1 MARKPKR
8 RYDGEGTMFKRK
20 NSRKWQAA
28 IPVPLPTGGT
38 KRTYFYGT
46 QQECREW
53 LNKMRYDI
61 QLGKPVLDSNITLI
75 AWLRIWL
82 ARYCVN
88 IRDTTRMNYISYQN
102 HIARHRIAQISLKA
116 LSTDELQEF
125 ISFLK
130 KSGKLSG
137 EGGLSNKTI
146 RNLFQMLKTALK
158 QAQGNQLIW
167 SNPAEYCQL
176 PKVEPKEKHFLTAD
190 ELNRLLKAA
199 EGERWY
205 IALIL
210 LSLSGIRL
218 GEALS
223 VRHDS
228 LKCEGDIWILEIQHS
243 VKRVKNFNAKENEPK
258 TILQVS
264 ETKTASSRRQIPLL
278 PEVVSLLQEH
288 IRMQQE
294 EAANSY
300 GLYAENPFIVSN
312 ILGSVT
318 DPSNFRR
325 WYKQMLKKAEIST
338 NYRIHDLRGTW
349 ASASLK
355 AGIPLQYVSILLGHS
370 SQSVTEKYYLSY
382 DNESKQHALQPLESV
397 AKALLEHK

>member
-1 MARKPKR
+1 MRRRKH

-20 NSRKWQAA
+20 NSNKWQAA
-28 IPVPLPTGGT
+28 IPVPLPTGRT
-38 KRTYFYGT
+38 KRVYFYGT
-46 QQECREW
+46 QQECKEW
-53 LNKMRYDI
+53 LIKMRYDI
-61 QLGKPVLDSNITLI
+61 QMGKPVLDSSITLI

-82 ARYCVN
+82 ERYCIN
-88 IRDTTRMNYISYQN
+88 IRDTSRMNYTSYLEN
-102 HIARHRIAQISLKA
+102 IARHRIAQIPLKA
-116 LSTDELQEF
+116 LSTDDLQEF

-176 PKVEPKEKHFLTAD
+176 PKVEPKKKHFLTTD
-190 ELNRLLKAA
+190 ELSKLLKAA

-205 IALIL
+205 IALVL
-210 LSLSGIRL
+210 LSLTGMRL
-218 GEALS
+218 GECLS
-223 VRHDS
+223 IQHDS
-228 LKCEGDIWILEIQHS
+228 LKCEDGIWILEIQHS

-264 ETKTASSRRQIPLL
+264 ETKTANSKRKIPLL
-278 PEVVSLLQEH
+278 PGVVSLLQEY
-288 IRMQQE
+288 IQMQQE

-300 GLYAENPFIVSN
+300 GLYAENPFIVNSG
-312 ILGSVT
+312 LGFVT
-318 DPSNFRR
+318 DPSVFRK
-325 WYKQMLKKAEIST
+325 WYKQMLKKAGIST

-355 AGIPLQYVSILLGHS
+355 VGIPLQYVSILLGHS

-382 DNESKQHALQPLESV
+382 DNESKQHALKPLESV